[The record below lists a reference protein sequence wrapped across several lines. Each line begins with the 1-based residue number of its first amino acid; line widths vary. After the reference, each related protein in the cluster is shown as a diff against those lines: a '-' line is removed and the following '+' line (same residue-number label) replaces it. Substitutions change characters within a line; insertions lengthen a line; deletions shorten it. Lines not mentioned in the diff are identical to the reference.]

1 MRVTERMNVREIS
14 RFHEK
19 VEKGVHEIGKC
30 TFMQI
35 IGELEEELGQL
46 TFSENEINELLSSR
60 TEKIQ
65 EGVDLRNVECAL
77 PKRRSKGRVKEHDW
91 IMERDLEH
99 KRKGRPNR

>member
-1 MRVTERMNVREIS
+1 
-14 RFHEK
+14 
-19 VEKGVHEIGKC
+19 
-30 TFMQI
+30 MQI

-65 EGVDLRNVECAL
+65 EGVDLRNVEWAL

-91 IMERDLEH
+91 IMERALEH
-99 KRKGRPNR
+99 ETKERPKR